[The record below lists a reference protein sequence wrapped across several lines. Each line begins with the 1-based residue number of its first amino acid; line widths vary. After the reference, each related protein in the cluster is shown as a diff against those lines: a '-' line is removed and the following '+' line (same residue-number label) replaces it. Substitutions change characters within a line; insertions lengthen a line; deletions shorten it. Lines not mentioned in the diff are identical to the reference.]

1 MLIAKRVPGS
11 VQCCTCKKRD
21 ASRPALA
28 GLDNYTALRGP
39 LEASQLADVERIQ
52 RAYVHLATLV
62 DDLLS
67 YNKLAAGQ
75 S

>member
-1 MLIAKRVPGS
+1 
-11 VQCCTCKKRD
+11 
-21 ASRPALA
+21 
-28 GLDNYTALRGP
+28 LRGP

-67 YNKLAAGQ
+67 YNKIAAGQ